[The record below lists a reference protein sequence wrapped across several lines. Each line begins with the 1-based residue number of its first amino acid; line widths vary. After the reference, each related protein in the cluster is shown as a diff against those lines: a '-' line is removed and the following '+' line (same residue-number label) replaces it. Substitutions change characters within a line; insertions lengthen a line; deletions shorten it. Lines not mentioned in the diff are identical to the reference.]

1 VPVRYFNSKFNK
13 IAMMN
18 LLNYIQFLKIP
29 ELYRFSFLDFCE
41 YTSNDSKKHSS
52 KPLVCIIAFKDHQ
65 DFPKMYDLFRSK
77 INEIEGTVFERFN
90 NNEQD
95 LNDYVHKIQFG
106 TISLK
111 SNPNFNKEIVQKSK
125 VKNPRYMVYIH
136 G

>member
-1 VPVRYFNSKFNK
+1 
-13 IAMMN
+13 
-18 LLNYIQFLKIP
+18 
-29 ELYRFSFLDFCE
+29 
-41 YTSNDSKKHSS
+41 
-52 KPLVCIIAFKDHQ
+52 
-65 DFPKMYDLFRSK
+65 
-77 INEIEGTVFERFN
+77 
-90 NNEQD
+90 